1 MECWNIFSHVIIRY
15 LGLDCVWPRGSGPAS
30 RHLLVQSDTEIAPTW
45 AWRISLASKTNNDV
59 LTDSQP
65 CSRHGVTAQHWP
77 QYAAINSSSAAHQH
91 WSGGHWPGAGTRGT
105 FKPSLKLR
113 LICWWNNLLS
123 KYIQPDLNPW
133 YQQIWRQKV
142 ACSPADANL
151 VSVNKDGINLLIP
164 RGCPLLITAL
174 LSFLNSGIVR
184 SVVHLNLVSLLRERV
199 KHLIHTVL
207 F

>member
-1 MECWNIFSHVIIRY
+1 MECWNIFSHIIIRY

-30 RHLLVQSDTEIAPTW
+30 RHLLLQSDTEIAPTW

-65 CSRHGVTAQHWP
+65 CARHGVTAQHWP
-77 QYAAINSSSAAHQH
+77 QYVAINSSSAAHQH
-91 WSGGHWPGAGTRGT
+91 RSGGHWPGAGTRGT
-105 FKPSLKLR
+105 FKPSLKSR

-151 VSVNKDGINLLIP
+151 VSVNKDRINLLLY
-164 RGCPLLITAL
+164 RGCPLAHT
-174 LSFLNSGIVR
+174 LSLHCLAS
-184 SVVHLNLVSLLRERV
+184 S
-199 KHLIHTVL
+199 TVDKKR
-207 F
+207 